1 MREGLLAA
9 EVLAVAVAPAVGD
22 AAAQR
27 CQPACE
33 LDWKRQSGRDDR
45 PREDEHEWR
54 EDEVS
59 GGSHLTPLVEAGP
72 AQRVLVALLGVGRT
86 TEVGIA
92 ERSTPVR
99 FLIRDHDSKFTRDF
113 DIVFRT
119 RDLIGI

>member
-1 MREGLLAA
+1 
-9 EVLAVAVAPAVGD
+9 
-22 AAAQR
+22 
-27 CQPACE
+27 
-33 LDWKRQSGRDDR
+33 
-45 PREDEHEWR
+45 
-54 EDEVS
+54 
-59 GGSHLTPLVEAGP
+59 LVEAGP